1 MDHAA
6 RPSTARTSPT
16 GVEAPAAL
24 DVAGTWNARD
34 VGGTAGADSAV
45 PGQPLRPG
53 VLLRSASLSGLAPEG
68 VETLRQLGV
77 STVLD
82 LRGDHE
88 VERDGAD
95 VLPAGA
101 RQVRLPFGDLGRS
114 QVESADAE
122 GAGGTTADPREMLV
136 RLATSD
142 DPEAAGQ
149 SLMRRLYAGFVS
161 DPAALEAVAGSL
173 EAIAAER
180 GTVLVHCSAGKDRTG
195 WVVAVVQ
202 LLCGVTWD
210 DVMTEYLRSASS
222 ATTLAASLPDVPEV
236 HPDFWAAFTTVRP
249 AYLETA
255 LDAVRETYGTL
266 DGYVAAAGVAPEVVA
281 AVRARLVQPAGA
293 GG

>member
-1 MDHAA
+1 MDHAP
-6 RPSTARTSPT
+6 RPSTAQTST
-16 GVEAPAAL
+16 TDDDVPATL

-34 VGGTAGADSAV
+34 VSGPARAGATVASGAV
-45 PGQPLRPG
+45 RSG
-53 VLLRSASLSGLAPEG
+53 VLLRSASLSALTPEG
-68 VETLRQLGV
+68 VEALEQLGV
-77 STVLD
+77 SAVLD

-114 QVESADAE
+114 HAESADAE

-136 RLATSD
+136 RLAASD
-142 DPEAAGQ
+142 DPAAAGER
-149 SLMRRLYAGFVS
+149 LMRRLYAGFVS
-161 DPAALEAVAGSL
+161 DPAALDAVAGSL
-173 EAIAAER
+173 ATLAAER
-180 GTVLVHCSAGKDRTG
+180 GAVLVHCSAGKDRTG

-202 LLCGVTWD
+202 MLCDVPWD
-210 DVMTEYLRSASS
+210 DVVAEYLRSASS
-222 ATTLAASLPDVPEV
+222 AATLAATLPDVPEV

-266 DGYVAAAGVAPEVVA
+266 DAYVAAAGVAPETVA
-281 AVRARLVQPAGA
+281 AVRARLVQPAGTA
-293 GG
+293 G